1 MAEPGLET
9 AAVGFFGL
17 DELPPLS
24 KGRVL
29 EKDIAAAFAFNAD
42 PQKLALFD

>member
-1 MAEPGLET
+1 
-9 AAVGFFGL
+9 L

-29 EKDIAAAFAFNAD
+29 EKDIAAAFEFKAD
-42 PQKLALFD
+42 PRRLALFD